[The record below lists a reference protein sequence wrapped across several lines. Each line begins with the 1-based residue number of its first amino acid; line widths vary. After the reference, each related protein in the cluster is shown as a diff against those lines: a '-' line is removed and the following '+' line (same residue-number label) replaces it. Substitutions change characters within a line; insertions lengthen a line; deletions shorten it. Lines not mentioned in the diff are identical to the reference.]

1 MKKLNRN
8 KKLILAGIIVVVIG
22 YIGLRYYLKPEWF
35 DSENIYYTVY
45 NYKVTISN
53 LRKKIVKDLNI
64 EFVHDATEEVPQKPR
79 VD

>member
-45 NYKVTISN
+45 NYKVTDIKP
-53 LRKKIVKDLNI
+53 KKK
-64 EFVHDATEEVPQKPR
+64 
-79 VD
+79 